1 MENEEER
8 HKFEAKRTSD
18 EKVTS
23 KTVKP
28 GSRVGICADGQFRT
42 ADHATQNQ
50 SAKDHF
56 LRTAGVHLR
65 TEGKQADGRF
75 QPDLLTFIFS
85 F

>member
-28 GSRVGICADGQFRT
+28 GAKLSICGPQMVNFGPQTMKPRIKAQ
-42 ADHATQNQ
+42 
-50 SAKDHF
+50 
-56 LRTAGVHLR
+56 
-65 TEGKQADGRF
+65 
-75 QPDLLTFIFS
+75 
-85 F
+85 